1 MAKQNDQLWANF
13 TQNSG
18 KFVADLETKF
28 FPWALVVSLL
38 STFFYSKSFTHK
50 RKKITTINRYITNYY
65 NREHQK
71 IICSNI
77 LENI

>member
-50 RKKITTINRYITNYY
+50 RKKITTINRYITNYFK
-65 NREHQK
+65 RENQK